1 MFPDIF
7 HKKNK
12 LFNRIIIIFWIFFI
26 GTFIILPFYIYSV
39 SIDMGGLYGS
49 MPGLK
54 TLENPENDLS
64 SELLSADGVSLG
76 KYFRVNRSNVEFEK
90 LSPALINTLIASEDH
105 RFHKHAGIDFFG
117 LLRAI
122 YGTLTFNFAGGGST
136 ITMQLSENLF
146 KNKTETDGKLIG
158 VKGIGKIIIK
168 TKEWII
174 ATQLE
179 SNFTKNEIF
188 AMYLNTVSFGSN
200 AFGIKAAAQTFFGKT
215 ASELNYEESSVL
227 IGLLQGVTRFSP
239 IINYDNSLAKRNQV
253 LGKVY
258 RHEHLTREEY
268 DSLIRRPID
277 MSNYKV
283 SNQNKGL
290 ATYFRS
296 VIRTDLMEWA
306 KENNYDLW
314 EDGLRIYTT
323 IDSRMQKYAE
333 TAVENHLKTLQKLF
347 VDHWDGGNPW
357 LDDDGREIKDFMK
370 RRIQQ
375 TGHYKKLVKQYG
387 KDSDS
392 VSIVLNTPKKMKVF
406 AWGGEVDTTLSPM
419 DSLRYYKHFL
429 HAGFMSMDPHTGSIK
444 AWVGGIDHKYFKYDH
459 VRQGT
464 RQPGSTFKPFVF
476 GTAIENG
483 YSPCYTLPDVAIS
496 FNVGG
501 DKLTWTPPNS
511 NGKYSGKSMTIRK
524 AMANSINSITAN
536 VMKSVGFNNVV
547 EFAHRMGITSK
558 LDAVPSLCLGTSD
571 VSVFE
576 MVGAYSTFA
585 NEGVHI
591 KPYFI
596 TRIEDKN
603 GNVIQSFVPET
614 KQAISEETAYL
625 MLHMLKGGIEESG
638 GTSRGLSQAV
648 KRNNEIGGKT
658 GTTNNASDGWY
669 MGVTKDL
676 VTGVWVGG
684 DERSIHF
691 RNWYMG
697 QGGRTARPI
706 WDKYMQ
712 AVYADSLLRYKKG
725 SFKRPLMG
733 INVEIDCSK
742 YENLEVIDES
752 DSLFVDTPPMD
763 EDDIF

>member
-1 MFPDIF
+1 
-7 HKKNK
+7 
-12 LFNRIIIIFWIFFI
+12 
-26 GTFIILPFYIYSV
+26 
-39 SIDMGGLYGS
+39 MGGLYGA
-49 MPGLK
+49 MPSLK

-76 KYFRVNRSNVEFEK
+76 KYFRVNRSNVEFED

-105 RFHKHAGIDFFG
+105 RFYEHAGIDFYG
-117 LLRAI
+117 LLRAV

-146 KNKTETDGKLIG
+146 KNMTETDGKLIR
-158 VKGIGKIIIK
+158 VRGIGKIIIK

-179 SNFTKNEIF
+179 RNFTKNEIF
-188 AMYLNTVSFGSN
+188 AMYLNTVPFGSN
-200 AFGIKAAAQTFFGKT
+200 AFGIKAAAQTFYGKLP
-215 ASELNYEESSVL
+215 SELNYDESAVL
-227 IGLLQGVTRFSP
+227 VGLLQAVTKFNP
-239 IINYDNSLAKRNQV
+239 VINPENSFDKRNQV

-258 RHEHLTREEY
+258 RHGHLSEEDY
-268 DSLIRRPID
+268 DSLIVSPID

-296 VIRTDLMEWA
+296 VIRADLMKWA

-314 EDGLRIYTT
+314 EDGLKIYTT
-323 IDSRMQKYAE
+323 IDSRMQQYAE
-333 TAVENHLKTLQKLF
+333 SAIENHMKELQKLF
-347 VDHWDGGNPW
+347 VDHWEGKNPW
-357 LDDDGREIKDFMK
+357 IDENGKEIKGFLK
-370 RRIQQ
+370 RRIKQ
-375 TGHYKKLVKQYG
+375 TDHYRRLVKKHG
-387 KDSDS
+387 EGADS
-392 VSIVLNTPKKMKVF
+392 INIILNTPRKMSVF
-406 AWGGEVDTTLSPM
+406 SWEGEIDTTLSPM

-464 RQPGSTFKPFVF
+464 RQPGSTFKPFVY

-483 YSPCYTLPDVAIS
+483 YSPCYTLPDVAVTFQVI
-496 FNVGG
+496 G
-501 DKLTWTPPNS
+501 DPPTWTPPNA
-511 NGKYSGKSMTIRK
+511 NGRYTGDKLTIRK
-524 AMANSINSITAN
+524 AMANSVNSITAN
-536 VMKSVGFNNVV
+536 MMKRVGAQTVV
-547 EFAHRMGITSK
+547 EFAKRMGINSP

-585 NEGVHI
+585 NEGVHT

-603 GNVIQSFVPET
+603 GNVIQNFVPET

-625 MLHMLKGGIEESG
+625 MLHMLKGGIEEVG

-648 KRNNEIGGKT
+648 KENNEIGGKT

-676 VTGVWVGG
+676 VSGVWVGG

-712 AVYADSLLRYKKG
+712 DIYADSLLGYEKG
-725 SFKRPLMG
+725 KFRKPPMG
-733 INVEIDCSK
+733 LSVEIDCSR
-742 YENLEVIDES
+742 YENLDVGDES
-752 DSLFVDTPPMD
+752 DSLFVDTPQMD
-763 EDDIF
+763 PDDIF

>member
-1 MFPDIF
+1 
-7 HKKNK
+7 
-12 LFNRIIIIFWIFFI
+12 
-26 GTFIILPFYIYSV
+26 
-39 SIDMGGLYGS
+39 MGGLYGA
-49 MPGLK
+49 MPSLK

-64 SELLSADGVSLG
+64 SVLLSADGVSLG
-76 KYFRVNRSNVEFEK
+76 KYFRVNRSNVEFEE
-90 LSPALINTLIASEDH
+90 LSSALTNTLISSEDH
-105 RFHKHAGIDFFG
+105 RFHEHAGIDFYG
-117 LLRAI
+117 LLRAV

-158 VKGIGKIIIK
+158 VRGLGKIIIK

-179 SNFTKNEIF
+179 RNFTKDEIF
-188 AMYLNTVSFGSN
+188 AMYLNTVPFGSN
-200 AFGIKAAAQTFFGKT
+200 AFGIKAAAQTFYGKLP
-215 ASELNYEESSVL
+215 SELNYDESAVL
-227 IGLLQGVTRFSP
+227 VGLLQAVTKFNPILNPENSFS
-239 IINYDNSLAKRNQV
+239 KRNQV

-258 RHEHLTREEY
+258 RHGHLSKEEY
-268 DSLIRRPID
+268 DSLIVSPID

-296 VIRTDLMEWA
+296 VIRTDLMKWA
-306 KENNYDLW
+306 KDNNYDLW
-314 EDGLRIYTT
+314 EDGLKIYTT
-323 IDSRMQKYAE
+323 IDSRMQRHAE
-333 TAVENHLKTLQKLF
+333 TAVENHMKELQKLF
-347 VDHWDGGNPW
+347 INQWNGKNPW
-357 LDDDGREIKDFMK
+357 IDEKGKEIKGFLK
-370 RRIQQ
+370 RRIKQ
-375 TGHYKKLVKQYG
+375 TPHYKQLVKKYG
-387 KDSDS
+387 EGADS
-392 VSIVLNTPKKMKVF
+392 VDIILNTPKRMTVF
-406 AWGGEVDTTLSPM
+406 SWDGDIDTTFSPM
-419 DSLRYYKHFL
+419 DSLKYYKHFL
-429 HAGFMSMDPHTGSIK
+429 HTGFMSMDPHTGSIK

-464 RQPGSTFKPFVF
+464 NQPGSTFKPFVY

-483 YSPCYTLPDVAIS
+483 YPPCYTLPDVAVTFPVI
-496 FNVGG
+496 G
-501 DKLTWTPPNS
+501 DPPTYTPKNS
-511 NGKYSGKSMTIRK
+511 DSKYSGATMTIRK

-536 VMKSVGFNNVV
+536 VMKSVGANNVV

-585 NEGVHI
+585 NEGVHT

-603 GNVIQSFVPET
+603 GNVIQNFVPKT

-625 MLHMLKGGIEESG
+625 MLHMLKGGIEEQG
-638 GTSRGLSQAV
+638 GTSRGLSIEV
-648 KRNNEIGGKT
+648 KENNEIGGKT
-658 GTTNNASDGWY
+658 GTTNSASDGWY

-676 VTGVWVGG
+676 VSGVWVGG
-684 DERSIHF
+684 DERNIHF
-691 RNWYMG
+691 RNWYLG

-712 AVYADSLLRYKKG
+712 AVYADSLLNYEKG
-725 SFKRPLMG
+725 PFRKPPMG
-733 INVEIDCSK
+733 ITVEIDCSE
-742 YENLEVIDES
+742 YENLNVGDEN
-752 DSLFVDTPPMD
+752 DSLFVDTPTMNP
-763 EDDIF
+763 DDIL

>member
-1 MFPDIF
+1 
-7 HKKNK
+7 
-12 LFNRIIIIFWIFFI
+12 
-26 GTFIILPFYIYSV
+26 
-39 SIDMGGLYGS
+39 MGGLYGA
-49 MPGLK
+49 MPSLK
-54 TLENPENDLS
+54 ALENPENDLS
-64 SELLSADGVSLG
+64 SVLLSADNVVLG
-76 KYFRVNRSNVEFEK
+76 KYFRVNRSNVEFED

-105 RFHKHAGIDFFG
+105 RFYEHAGIDFYG
-117 LLRAI
+117 LLRAV
-122 YGTLTFNFAGGGST
+122 YGTITFNFAGGGST

-146 KNKTETDGKLIG
+146 KNMTETDGKLIG
-158 VKGIGKIIIK
+158 VKGIGKVIIK

-179 SNFTKNEIF
+179 RNFTKDEIF
-188 AMYLNTVSFGSN
+188 AMYLNTVAFGSN
-200 AFGIKAAAQTFFGKT
+200 AFGIKAAAQTFYGKSP
-215 ASELNYEESSVL
+215 SELNYNESSVL
-227 IGLLQGVTRFSP
+227 IGLLQAVTKFNP
-239 IINYDNSLAKRNQV
+239 VLNYDNSFTKRNQV
-253 LGKVY
+253 LGKVF
-258 RHEHLTREEY
+258 RHGHLSEEEY
-268 DSLIRRPID
+268 DSISSSPID
-277 MSNYKV
+277 LTKYKV

-290 ATYFRS
+290 ATYFRT
-296 VIRTDLMEWA
+296 VIRTDLMRWA
-306 KENNYDLW
+306 KNNDYDLW
-314 EDGLRIYTT
+314 EDGLKIYTT
-323 IDSRMQKYAE
+323 IDSRMQQYAE
-333 TAVENHLKTLQKLF
+333 QAIENHMADLQKLF
-347 VDHWDGGNPW
+347 VDHWKGKNPW
-357 LDDDGREIKDFMK
+357 LDDDGKVIKGFLK

-375 TGHYKKLVKQYG
+375 TSHYKHLVKKYG
-387 KDSDS
+387 EDSDS
-392 VSIVLNTPKKMKVF
+392 VNIVLNLPKKMKVF
-406 AWGGEVDTTLSPM
+406 SWEGEIDTTLSPM

-464 RQPGSTFKPFVF
+464 RQPGSTFKPFVY

-483 YSPCYTLPDVAIS
+483 YSPCYPLPDVPVTFPVI
-496 FNVGG
+496 G
-501 DKLTWTPPNS
+501 DPPTWTPPNS
-511 NGKYSGKSMTIRK
+511 DGKYSGDNLTIRK
-524 AMANSINSITAN
+524 AMANSVNSITAN
-536 VMKSVGFNNVV
+536 MMKRVGSQTVV
-547 EFAHRMGITSK
+547 DFAHRMGITSR

-571 VSVFE
+571 VTVFE

-585 NEGVHI
+585 NEGVHT

-603 GNVIQSFVPET
+603 GNVIQNFVPET

-625 MLHMLKGGIEESG
+625 MLHMLKGGIEEVG

-648 KRNNEIGGKT
+648 KENNEIGGKT

-712 AVYADSLLRYKKG
+712 NIYADSLLGYEKG
-725 SFKRPLMG
+725 EFRKPPMG
-733 INVEIDCSK
+733 LSVEIDCSR
-742 YENLEVIDES
+742 YENLDVGDES
-752 DSLFVDTPPMD
+752 DSLFVDTPQMD
-763 EDDIF
+763 PDDIF

>member
-1 MFPDIF
+1 
-7 HKKNK
+7 
-12 LFNRIIIIFWIFFI
+12 
-26 GTFIILPFYIYSV
+26 
-39 SIDMGGLYGS
+39 MGGLYGA
-49 MPGLK
+49 MPSLK
-54 TLENPENDLS
+54 VLENPENDLS

-76 KYFRVNRSNVEFEK
+76 KYFRVNRSNVEFED

-105 RFHKHAGIDFFG
+105 RFHEHAGIDFYG
-117 LLRAI
+117 LLRAV

-146 KNKTETDGKLIG
+146 KTMTETDGKLIG
-158 VKGIGKIIIK
+158 VRGIGKVIIK

-179 SNFTKNEIF
+179 RNFTKNEIF
-188 AMYLNTVSFGSN
+188 AMYLNTVPFGSN

-215 ASELNYEESSVL
+215 PAELNYEESSVL
-227 IGLLQGVTRFSP
+227 IGLLQGVTKFNPVLNPENSFS
-239 IINYDNSLAKRNQV
+239 KRNQV

-258 RHEHLTREEY
+258 RHGHLTDEEY
-268 DSLIRRPID
+268 DSLVISPID

-296 VIRTDLMEWA
+296 VIRTDLMKWA

-314 EDGLRIYTT
+314 EDGLKIHTT
-323 IDSRMQKYAE
+323 IDSRMQQYAE
-333 TAVENHLKTLQKLF
+333 KAIDDHMKELQKLF
-347 VDHWDGGNPW
+347 IDHWEGKNPW
-357 LDDDGREIKDFMK
+357 LDEDGKEIRDFLK

-375 TGHYKKLVKQYG
+375 TKHYKQLVKQYG
-387 KDSDS
+387 EGADS
-392 VSIVLNTPKKMKVF
+392 INIILNTPKKMKVF
-406 AWGGEVDTTLSPM
+406 SWEGEIDTTLSPI
-419 DSLRYYKHFL
+419 DSLKYYKHFL

-444 AWVGGIDHKYFKYDH
+444 AWVGGINHKYFKYDH

-464 RQPGSTFKPFVF
+464 RQPGSTFKPFVY

-483 YSPCYTLPDVAIS
+483 YSPCYTLPDVAVTFPVI
-496 FNVGG
+496 G
-501 DKLTWTPPNS
+501 DPPTWTPPNS
-511 NGKYSGKSMTIRK
+511 DGKYSGEKLTIRK

-536 VMKSVGFNNVV
+536 MMRRVGAQTVV
-547 EFAHRMGITSK
+547 DFAKRMGITSR

-585 NEGVHI
+585 NEGVHT

-603 GNVIQSFVPET
+603 GNVIQNFVPKT

-625 MLHMLKGGIEESG
+625 MLHMLKGGIEEEG
-638 GTSRGLSQAV
+638 GTSRGLSHEV
-648 KRNNEIGGKT
+648 KDDNEIGGKT

-669 MGVTKDL
+669 MGITKDL

-712 AVYADSLLRYKKG
+712 SIYADSLLGYEKG
-725 SFKRPLMG
+725 SFRKPPMG
-733 INVEIDCSK
+733 ITVEIDCSR
-742 YENLEVIDES
+742 YENLDVTNES
-752 DSLFVDTPPMD
+752 DSLLVDSQVEELS
-763 EDDIF
+763 EDGIF